1 MAYLSRSSRAASAST
16 LAIGLGSEARAS
28 SSIMGASVS
37 GTSSAESAARVT
49 RPGSATRMVA
59 HARWWLPW
67 S

>member
-1 MAYLSRSSRAASAST
+1 M
-16 LAIGLGSEARAS
+16 IGLGSEARTS
-28 SSIMGASVS
+28 SSMMGASVP
-37 GTSSAESAARVT
+37 GTSSAERPAQVT